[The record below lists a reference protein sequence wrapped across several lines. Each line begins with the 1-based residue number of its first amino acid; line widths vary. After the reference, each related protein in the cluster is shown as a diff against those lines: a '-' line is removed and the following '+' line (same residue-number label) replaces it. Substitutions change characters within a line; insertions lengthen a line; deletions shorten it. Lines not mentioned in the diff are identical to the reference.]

1 MTRTSRKTFLPV
13 GSSSTVRGRI
23 NKLSG
28 RTKEEAVI
36 KVRINE
42 TEKKEN
48 KTRTE
53 KGKKNKGKEIKE
65 GIPKN
70 EDEDAKK

>member
-1 MTRTSRKTFLPV
+1 M
-13 GSSSTVRGRI
+13 
-23 NKLSG
+23 SG